1 MDSHLRGIVVHS
13 CRGFTMIEML
23 VSVAVFLLVMSMA
36 FATLLAATEVRRAAA
51 ARIDIYQ
58 NARSALGLMA
68 QELRSAKLYEDDLR
82 FAADPGGGVPADLN
96 EPDNG
101 RGRLLINDW
110 PPDKDRARTLG
121 VDVNDKRIFTGNG
134 IDDDGDG
141 ETDEEAFDGLD
152 NDGDGEPS
160 SPMHPILQVA
170 MADGIDNN
178 GDGRVDEG
186 IDEDFFF
193 PRDMIN
199 FLTSRRGREI
209 EVGYAM
215 DTLTRRDLLRRTALL
230 AVSTGSARLDG
241 LYPIAVQYALAARGA
256 AQPQPVPGISPDLLV
271 PWFDQDFDSED
282 PNSVDRGEEPRE
294 VGIIRSNAQ
303 RNQPHRTLGITQV
316 YEVMA
321 LNILGVD
328 FKAYYYDHL
337 IGEENGNFDPNAPR
351 FSPPGYNPYSF
362 PALSW
367 DSSIENS
374 NLRPYPLNTELD
386 PAQILPNEPND
397 LAVIGDPGT
406 CGAPPHQRIGTKLFF
421 EHCDVNLDRSGER
434 AALATDRTDGFPRII
449 EITLFVQDQNRLKED
464 PVRVSTRV
472 MLPFG
477 TGDN

>member
-1 MDSHLRGIVVHS
+1 
-13 CRGFTMIEML
+13 MIEML

-328 FKAYYYDHL
+328 FKAYYYDYL
-337 IGEENGNFDPNAPR
+337 LGEENRDENSPNATVLIPTLNSR
-351 FSPPGYNPYSF
+351 FNPYFF

-367 DSSIENS
+367 DSSYENRAL
-374 NLRPYPLNTELD
+374 NPYVLPPSD
-386 PAQILPNEPND
+386 IPVLPNEADD
-397 LAVIGDPGT
+397 LAVIPGT
-406 CGAPPHQRIGTKLFF
+406 SKFNELFDPNDDAVEAEQERIANA
-421 EHCDVNLDRSGER
+421 VR
-434 AALATDRTDGFPRII
+434 RTDGLPRII